1 MVLAA
6 GGCLNLLPT
15 LGPRWDRKGGDGGGL
30 EEGLRPLILSVLPIL
45 GPAMPGPW
53 LLLALALT
61 LTVAGIPGGRTQ
73 PEVAQH
79 EAGEHAGLDDLL
91 RQAERLLLLQEDL
104 LRLRGNQD
112 DGESGEGWVCPSYQ
126 RPPRGLGETQMQR
139 WGATWSS
146 KLLPFRSLETVGHN
160 LRRIMS

>member
-6 GGCLNLLPT
+6 GECLNLLPT
-15 LGPRWDRKGGDGGGL
+15 LGTRWDRKGGGCGGL

-61 LTVAGIPGGRTQ
+61 LTVAQ

-91 RQAERLLLLQEDL
+91 RQAEGLLLLQEDL
-104 LRLRGNQD
+104 LRLQGNQD